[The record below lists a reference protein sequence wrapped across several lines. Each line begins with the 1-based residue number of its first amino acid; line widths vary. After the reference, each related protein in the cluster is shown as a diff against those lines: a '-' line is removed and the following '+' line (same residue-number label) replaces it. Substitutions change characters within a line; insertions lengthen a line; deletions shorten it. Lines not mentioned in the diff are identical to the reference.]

1 MDKVY
6 MNMQEYLGAKVTHL
20 RFVELGV
27 VVNCQAKSLY
37 MREYRWRSPVNTEKQ
52 WDAYANDRGQD
63 LVLNI
68 FNCLT

>member
-6 MNMQEYLGAKVTHL
+6 MNMQEYNGAKVTHL

-52 WDAYANDRGQD
+52 
-63 LVLNI
+63 
-68 FNCLT
+68 